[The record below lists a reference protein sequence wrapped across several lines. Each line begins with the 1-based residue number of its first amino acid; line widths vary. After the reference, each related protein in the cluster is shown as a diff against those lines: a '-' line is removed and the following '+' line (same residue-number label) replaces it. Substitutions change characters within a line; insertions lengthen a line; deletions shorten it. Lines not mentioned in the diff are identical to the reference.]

1 MNGIVKGDKTSIAAW
16 YGGPM
21 VDRDTFT
28 SEELETKV
36 PGTDYA
42 MSLLRHDGTGYLAG
56 GNIHWNANGVL
67 SGNFNSFI
75 LQGTSIATMFYYLRL
90 FYLHIANQ
98 DSTDL
103 IM

>member
-28 SEELETKV
+28 SEELKTKV

-42 MSLLRHDGTGYLAG
+42 MSLLRHDGTGYLTG
-56 GNIHWNANGVL
+56 GYWAQIR
-67 SGNFNSFI
+67 NSRCWP
-75 LQGTSIATMFYYLRL
+75 QTP
-90 FYLHIANQ
+90 
-98 DSTDL
+98 
-103 IM
+103 